1 MEKLSIFV
9 DLSKGECSKK
19 FVFDL
24 HDFSGFVVKYL
35 CDHLYFRYGEYLCA
49 CSISNPSLT
58 KFIEACFLSKMVVA
72 GTAF

>member
-24 HDFSGFVVKYL
+24 HDFSGFVVKL
-35 CDHLYFRYGEYLCA
+35 FCDHYDFRYGRLFQYVKNVEKSRFNLGK
-49 CSISNPSLT
+49 P
-58 KFIEACFLSKMVVA
+58 FIWV
-72 GTAF
+72 